1 MVSSTKLVTDFNEN
15 VWGPLLDKT
24 DEMDPTINIEQPTLF
39 RELKSELFMTFY
51 QNIFSP
57 KFHTFL

>member
-1 MVSSTKLVTDFNEN
+1 MTDFNEN

-51 QNIFSP
+51 PNIFSP

>member
-24 DEMDPTINIEQPTLF
+24 DEMDPTINVEQPTTF
-39 RELKSELFMTFY
+39 RELTRRSLLGSDWLMKYS
-51 QNIFSP
+51 
-57 KFHTFL
+57 